1 MNQSRTRATG
11 NTSLLRTASNPYTKT
26 AAPGWPGSC
35 ITGIKVTLAEL
46 AIPAP
51 PPKKIIITESGPS
64 NHPAPE
70 KKKLT
75 LRHLLKIF
83 RKRKTSKA
91 RVKRPK
97 EEVV

>member
-11 NTSLLRTASNPYTKT
+11 NTSLLRTASNPYTKM

-46 AIPAP
+46 AIPP
-51 PPKKIIITESGPS
+51 PPKKNNYYNNLDPRIILPQ
-64 NHPAPE
+64 

>member
-1 MNQSRTRATG
+1 MNQSRTRATD
-11 NTSLLRTASNPYTKT
+11 NTSLLLTASNPYTKM

-35 ITGIKVTLAEL
+35 NIRIKVTLVEL
-46 AIPAP
+46 AIPFP
-51 PPKKIIITESGPS
+51 PPQKNYYNNLDPRIILPQ
-64 NHPAPE
+64 
-70 KKKLT
+70 KKKST